1 MTHIDLLQVTKAYPQ
16 QPQPAVDAVSIS
28 VESGSLLALLGPS
41 GSGKSTLLKLIAG
54 IERPDDGDILF
65 DAHSI
70 LGVAAHQRGAVLM
83 FQKAYLFPFLS
94 VAENIAFGLKLQRAS
109 PGHIRAEVARM
120 LDLVELPGIEQ
131 KGPAQLSGGEQQR
144 VALARALVIQ
154 PRVLLLDE
162 PFSNLDAAVRQTL
175 QEAVRALQREFAIT
189 MILVTHDRSE
199 ALSMA
204 DQVALIDRG
213 HVLACGGPQA
223 MFQRPPTRR
232 AAQLMGVTTFLHGSL
247 LEGSLQSE
255 LGKLSVCCDAASEG
269 RVTYAIRPEHMRLW
283 DAPGP
288 NRLAADLLGHSFR
301 GEQHEYQVRVG
312 QMCMRVLQPIV
323 STPAAQ
329 LFVELPREH
338 LFPVYDDVSI
348 INK

>member
-1 MTHIDLLQVTKAYPQ
+1 MTHIELLQVTKAYPR

-54 IERPDDGDILF
+54 IERPDGGDIHF
-65 DAHSI
+65 NARSI

-94 VAENIAFGLKLQRAS
+94 VAENIAFGLKLQGAS
-109 PGHIRAEVARM
+109 QARIQAEVARI
-120 LDLVELPGIEQ
+120 LDLVELAGIEKKQ
-131 KGPAQLSGGEQQR
+131 PAQLSGGEQQR

-175 QEAVRALQREFAIT
+175 QEAVRTLQHELAIT

-213 HVLACGGPQA
+213 HILACGLPQPL
-223 MFQRPPTRR
+223 FQRPPTRR

-247 LEGSLQSE
+247 LGGSLQSE
-255 LGKLSVCCDAASEG
+255 LGKLSVCCDAAAEG
-269 RVTYAIRPEHMRLW
+269 QVIYAIRPEHMRLW
-283 DAPGP
+283 DTPGP
-288 NRLAADLLGHSFR
+288 NRLAAVVLGHSFR
-301 GEQHEYQVRVG
+301 GEHHEYQVQVG
-312 QMCMRVLQPIV
+312 QMGMRVRQPSMAPV
-323 STPAAQ
+323 AAQ
-329 LFVELPREH
+329 LYVELPCEH
-338 LFPVYDDVSI
+338 LFPIYDDATI